1 MLGLHCRLIQGG
13 VPTKRKEPTKEV
25 RVVKSG
31 AQISLGVDHSVIRLL
46 AWAYMV
52 DPPFLSFFFLLLF
65 CVSGSQNPPKKMGN
79 QIGEVKE
86 QNPNFGY

>member
-1 MLGLHCRLIQGG
+1 LIQGE

-31 AQISLGVDHSVIRLL
+31 AQISLGVDHQGIRLL
-46 AWAYMV
+46 AWAYMA
-52 DPPFLSFFFLLLF
+52 DPPFFLSSSSFF
-65 CVSGSQNPPKKMGN
+65 VSGSQNPPQKMAD